1 MLCSGIV
8 FCKSCRERV
17 QRLTHTHTHTPHRQR
32 KWAQALYSRK
42 MHQIVISHFC
52 FLWITKRSQLFP
64 GLPSGVGGGEEG

>member
-1 MLCSGIV
+1 M
-8 FCKSCRERV
+8 
-17 QRLTHTHTHTPHRQR
+17 HTHTPHRQR